1 MDDFTSQNIM
11 FLLVKYIVIIITM
24 YVTGV
29 TIYVSELTEYV
40 MRAPKTDFSA

>member
-11 FLLVKYIVIIITM
+11 FLLVKHNVIIITM

-40 MRAPKTDFSA
+40 MRAPKTVFSA